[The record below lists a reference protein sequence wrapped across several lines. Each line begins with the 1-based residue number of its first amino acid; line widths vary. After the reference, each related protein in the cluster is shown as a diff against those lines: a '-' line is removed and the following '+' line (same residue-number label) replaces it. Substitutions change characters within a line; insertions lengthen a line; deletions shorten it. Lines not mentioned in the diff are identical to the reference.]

1 MTTNETGSGGW
12 RRPLGSALGVGPVAA
27 GTMAARSRQAG
38 AQPALIATT
47 GSTLNDVKAFG
58 ALGDGVTDDRAS
70 IQAAIDDAR
79 DTGKAGIFLPAA
91 TYRVSRASTEPGDRF
106 SLDLRD
112 VHDFTVAGEGP
123 ASVVKLVDTT
133 ERTSDWHVFI
143 LQGQARRVV
152 FTDLVIDGNR
162 TGLTEPNEQ
171 SHGIEV
177 EPGTEDLVITRC
189 IVRDCFGD
197 GVRLLGKPD
206 ANVRRVRIDDCLF
219 HANKRSGLGVQRALE
234 QILVIGCLF
243 EATVSDQ
250 SIDFEPS
257 GSDGPTDI
265 TIDGCTIRHTNRGA
279 AVTLTGIRGS
289 DPAVRVKFSNNVV
302 TGGPLFCVDVAQL
315 TVQNNTIVVAA
326 DVTGNR
332 IPLQVQRGGD
342 SLVLSGNLLINQS
355 AETNAALA
363 LGEVNQRQVS
373 RALVSGN
380 LCRTVAGSG
389 IQIFSSDDVAVEGNM
404 LVAEGPCAVGVLVR
418 SEASDVDRV
427 AVRDND
433 VTVNRTGRWTVGVQ
447 VAASDPHHV
456 GDVSI
461 VGNTVHGAETGV
473 RFAGRGFLRTPVC
486 ALNQLGPDVATALDG
501 LPALPQDALV
511 VGGAVSRG
519 GEAPATGGG
528 RMLAGVG
535 APTDRVEGN
544 VGDVFQRLDGDA
556 GPKLF
561 VKESVNGTSDG
572 WTPK

>member
-1 MTTNETGSGGW
+1 MTTNETGSQGW
-12 RRPLGSALGVGPVAA
+12 RRPLGPARGVGLVAA
-27 GTMAARSRQAG
+27 GTMAAGPRLAG
-38 AQPALIATT
+38 AQPAVIAIT
-47 GSTLNDVKAFG
+47 GSTLNDVKDFG
-58 ALGDGVTDDRAS
+58 AVGDGATDDRPA

-79 DTGKAGIFLPAA
+79 DAGKAGIFLPAA
-91 TYRVSRASTEPGDRF
+91 TYRVSRATEPGDRF

-123 ASVVKLVDTT
+123 GSVVKLVDTT
-133 ERTSDWHVFI
+133 ARTGDWHVFI
-143 LQGQARRVV
+143 LQGQARRVL

-189 IVRDCFGD
+189 ILRDCFGD
-197 GVRLLGKPD
+197 GVRLLGTPD
-206 ANVRRVRIDDCLF
+206 ANVRRVRIDNCLF

-257 GSDGPTDI
+257 GADGPTEI
-265 TIDGCTIRHTNRGA
+265 TIDGCIIRHTNRSP
-279 AVTLTGIRGS
+279 AVTLTGIQGS

-302 TGGPLFCVDVAQL
+302 TGGPVFCVDVAQL
-315 TVQNNTIVVAA
+315 TVQNNTIVVPA
-326 DVTGNR
+326 DITRNR

-355 AETNAALA
+355 AETQAALS

-389 IQIFSSDDVAVEGNM
+389 IQLLSSDDVAVEGNM

-433 VTVNRTGRWTVGVQ
+433 ITVNDTGRWRVGVQ

-473 RFAGRGFLRTPVC
+473 RFAGGGFLRTPVS
-486 ALNQLGPDVATALDG
+486 ALNQMGPDVATALDG
-501 LPALPQDALV
+501 LPALPEDALI

-519 GEAPATGGG
+519 GGAPATGGG
-528 RMLAGVG
+528 RMLAGLG

-544 VGDVFQRLDGDA
+544 VGDVFQRLDGDS

-561 VKESVNGTSDG
+561 VKESGNATRDG
-572 WTPK
+572 WVAK